1 MKLILATKNPGKLRE
16 LFELA
21 GENSGLELELAPEG
35 FGPEETGTT
44 FAENAIIK
52 AEVAAH
58 MTKTLSLGE
67 DSGIA
72 VDALNGAPGVYSA
85 RYCEGSDR
93 DRTLKLLNEMTSV
106 PDGKRDAEYVC
117 AMALVSGDG
126 TILHI
131 SEGKWQGAIA
141 HKESGT
147 NGFGYDP
154 IFFLPDLGKTSA
166 DISRE
171 EKNERSHRAKA
182 WHKMLKFIATQLA
195 GNLTEV

>member
-1 MKLILATKNPGKLRE
+1 LKVILATKNPGKLRE

-21 GENSGLELELAPEG
+21 GEDSGLELELAPES

-44 FAENAIIK
+44 FIENAVIK
-52 AEVAAH
+52 AEAAAH

-85 RYCEGSDR
+85 RYCEGTDR
-93 DRTLKLLNEMTSV
+93 DRTLKLLKEMSAV
-106 PDGKRDAEYVC
+106 PDGERGAEYVC
-117 AMALVSGDG
+117 AMALVAADG
-126 TILHI
+126 TLLHV
-131 SEGKWQGAIA
+131 SEGKWNGEIA
-141 HKESGT
+141 RKESGE

-154 IFFLPDLGKTSA
+154 IFFLPDIGKTSA
-166 DISRE
+166 DISRQ

-182 WHKMLKFIATQLA
+182 WHKMLKFIANELVGKVT
-195 GNLTEV
+195 

>member
-1 MKLILATKNPGKLRE
+1 MKVILATKNPGKLRE

-21 GENSGLELELAPEG
+21 GEDSGLELELAPES

-44 FAENAIIK
+44 FIENAVIK
-52 AEVAAH
+52 AEAAAH

-85 RYCEGSDR
+85 RYCEGTDR
-93 DRTLKLLNEMTSV
+93 DRTLKLLKEMSAV
-106 PDGKRDAEYVC
+106 PDGERGAEYVC
-117 AMALVSGDG
+117 AMALVAADG
-126 TILHI
+126 TLLHV
-131 SEGKWQGAIA
+131 SEGKWNGEIA
-141 HKESGT
+141 RKESGE

-154 IFFLPDLGKTSA
+154 IFFLPDIGKTSA
-166 DISRE
+166 DISRQ

-182 WHKMLKFIATQLA
+182 WHKMLKFIANELVGKVT
-195 GNLTEV
+195 